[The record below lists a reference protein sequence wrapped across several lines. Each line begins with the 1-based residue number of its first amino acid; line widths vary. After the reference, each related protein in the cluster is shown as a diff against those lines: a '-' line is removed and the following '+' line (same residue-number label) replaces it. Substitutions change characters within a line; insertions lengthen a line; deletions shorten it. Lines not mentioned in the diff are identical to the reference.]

1 MSKRSR
7 NFQRNA
13 VLGGFALGCLGL
25 LTYLTLKL
33 SGGLS
38 LVEQDRWTAYFGA
51 DSTVKKDADIFVAG
65 TKVGRVERVRL
76 VPDQEIAPGRYVRVD
91 MLIRHDIKIW
101 EGASVNMRAK
111 GILGR
116 AILELDRGTPGKPEL
131 RPDTPLPGHMAGDPF
146 EALNNVIDEN
156 RKNVA
161 TITSSLAEVTD
172 KVRRGEGNV
181 GKLFGDDA
189 LYRKIDRIADDI
201 AEIVA
206 RAKSPDSSFGALLE
220 SRDLHDRL
228 LSAVSRVDE
237 IATQI
242 RSGKGPIGRAVYDED
257 VATDLK
263 DIIARVRS
271 IARAIDEGKGTLGKL
286 LHDDGMHAAASE
298 AIDALRNIL
307 VRIDSGKSS
316 VSRLL
321 ADDGELYDNMRVASE
336 DVRVILDDLRAGKG
350 SLGLLLKDD
359 SAYRELQR
367 TLESFRETG
376 EVARENAPLA
386 SLVSFTSLFFN
397 VLN

>member
-1 MSKRSR
+1 MSKKRR

-13 VLGGFALGCLGL
+13 VLGAFVLGCLAL
-25 LTYLTLKL
+25 LAFLTLRL

-38 LVEQDRWTAYFGA
+38 LVEQNTWTAYFGA
-51 DSTVKKDADIFVAG
+51 DSTVKKDADVFVAG
-65 TKVGRVERVRL
+65 MKVGRVERVLL
-76 VPDQEIAPGRYVRVD
+76 VPDDEIAPGRYVQVD
-91 MLIRHDIKIW
+91 MVIRKDIVLW
-101 EGASVNMRAK
+101 EDASINMRSK

-116 AILELDRGTPGKPEL
+116 AILDLDRGTPGNRVL
-131 RPDTPLPGHMAGDPF
+131 SSDTPLPGRMAGDPF
-146 EALNNVIDEN
+146 EALNTLIDEN

-161 TITSSLAEVTD
+161 LITADVADLTGR
-172 KVRRGEGNV
+172 VRRGEGNL
-181 GKLFGDDA
+181 GRLFGDDA
-189 LYRKIDRIADDI
+189 LYRKIERIADGLADI
-201 AEIVA
+201 VEK
-206 RAKSPDSSFGALLE
+206 AKSPDSAFGALLE
-220 SRDLHDRL
+220 SRELHDRF
-228 LSAVSRVDE
+228 LSTVSRIDE

-242 RSGKGPIGRAVYDED
+242 RSGKGPLGRAVYDEE
-257 VATDLK
+257 VAGDLK

-271 IARAIDEGKGTLGKL
+271 IARAIDEGKGTIGKL
-286 LHDDGMHAAASE
+286 LHDDEMHVAASE
-298 AIDALRNIL
+298 ALGALRNIL

-321 ADDGELYDNMRVASE
+321 SDDGELYDNLRVASE